1 MNFRNFCRIDFHT
14 PFMVALLS
22 ATAPAA
28 VTSALAQAPNPAPA
42 AAKPVDPAYEAAKA
56 AFEALPEADRIAIQD
71 ALIWTG
77 DYKSLA
83 DGKFGRGTKEAIVA
97 FANRYK
103 FTADGTLDAKARNAL
118 FASGKQAKDAAQ
130 FTLKMDEKTGI
141 RIGLP
146 MKLLGKPTP
155 SANGQ
160 RYASQDNAFSI
171 LLTQK
176 PASDTALQENFDAMT
191 KDLPGGKVT
200 YKLLKP
206 DFFVIAGEQGKAAF
220 YTRMA
225 KGERDGKSGL
235 AAMTVNYPLDA
246 KAKYEPLL
254 IAIANSFAPFAAGL
268 PAPAAGAPQAGIPTL
283 QPGAA
288 GSSTAGAPSGPERNL
303 PERSLAATGIAIA
316 PGYLLTSLPK
326 ACTAPQTGTKALK
339 IVKQSEADGL
349 TLLSAA
355 DPKDVSGKSPALAE
369 PGEATESAVLSFSRS
384 GTRDEL
390 LGAPGSL
397 RKTEVAK
404 AGAVGWRLL
413 APLQSPVAGSA
424 VFNPDGELLGLISAP
439 DVPDKAVAGLLPQ
452 KNRPVVMAA
461 RLAAFTSDLKLTLD
475 TKSAGTAKAKTV
487 GEIAALNRNALF
499 PITCLR

>member
-1 MNFRNFCRIDFHT
+1 MNFINFYGSLFLA
-14 PFMVALLS
+14 FLVS
-22 ATAPAA
+22 TAPAF
-28 VTSALAQAPNPAPA
+28 AQTPAPA
-42 AAKPVDPAYEAAKA
+42 PVKPADPAFEAAKA

-77 DYKSLA
+77 DYKSMA

-118 FASGKQAKDAAQ
+118 FASGKQAKEAAQ
-130 FTLKMDEKTGI
+130 FTLKVDEKTGI

-206 DFFVIAGEQGKAAF
+206 DFFVIAGEQGKSAF

-225 KGERDGKSGL
+225 KGELAKGERDGKPAI

-283 QPGAA
+283 QPGG
-288 GSSTAGAPSGPERNL
+288 GSSTAGTPSVPERNL

-326 ACTAPQTGTKALK
+326 ACSAPQTGTKALK

-390 LGAPGSL
+390 LGAPGRL
-397 RKTEVAK
+397 RKTDVAK

-413 APLQSPVAGSA
+413 APLQNPVAGSA

-439 DVPDKAVAGLLPQ
+439 DAPDKAVAGLLPQ
-452 KNRPVVMAA
+452 KNRPIVMAA

-475 TKSAGTAKAKTV
+475 TKSAGTARAKTV